1 MPYRLKPSQLKPNR
15 TRNTAGRHMK
25 QLDADALAA
34 AVLTAAGIKVGK
46 NDPSMQDVLIV
57 QAMLSAILENT
68 RTQQQAQMQES
79 ADGFQA
85 AFAEACK
92 PVLEAAEY
100 LSGYK
105 KTIATDI
112 MAANK
117 RQYEQNAAEIEG
129 RIYGNIAKR
138 TQQQFENYLKQ
149 FSDSLKKLLLTFLVA
164 QGLILAIVMIVS
176 R

>member
-1 MPYRLKPSQLKPNR
+1 
-15 TRNTAGRHMK
+15 MK

-85 AFAEACK
+85 AFAETCK
-92 PVLEAAEY
+92 PVL
-100 LSGYK
+100 
-105 KTIATDI
+105 
-112 MAANK
+112 
-117 RQYEQNAAEIEG
+117 
-129 RIYGNIAKR
+129 
-138 TQQQFENYLKQ
+138 
-149 FSDSLKKLLLTFLVA
+149 
-164 QGLILAIVMIVS
+164 
-176 R
+176 